1 MGLRE
6 RYRQLPTNPF
16 RPGRRDVMMGLAGAV
31 ISGMDALSGV
41 TKRVTLPEASD
52 RTRVLRVVDR
62 QTVAH
67 DENVVALTFAAADG
81 GPLPRWHPG
90 AHIDVGLPSGRL
102 RQYSLCGDPDRTDVY
117 RIAVRRIPGG
127 GGGSI
132 EVHDVLEVG
141 ATATTQGPRNAFPLT
156 VPGYGSPTKRFR
168 FIAGGIGITP
178 ILPMLALARR
188 HGVDWSMVYAGRT
201 RDSLPFID
209 EVEGFAARRAGSSAN
224 SQVQI
229 HTDDDRG
236 LPTASDL
243 LGDCPDGTAVYACGP
258 APMLTAV
265 RSELAGRDKVELHF
279 ERFAAP
285 PVVDGREFDVTVAS
299 TGQQIRVGADE
310 TLLTALKRGGVDAA
324 YSCQQGFCGT
334 CRTPVLDGIVDH
346 RDTLLTEPEH
356 ANRMML
362 ICVSRAADG
371 SRLTLDL

>member
-6 RYRQLPTNPF
+6 RYRQLPTNPL
-16 RPGRRDVMMGLAGAV
+16 RPGRRDVMMGFAGAV

-41 TKRVTLPEASD
+41 TRRVRLPEASD
-52 RTRVLRVVDR
+52 RTRLLRVVDR

-117 RIAVRRIPGG
+117 RIAVRRIPDG

-132 EVHDVLEVG
+132 EVHAALQVG

-156 VPGYGSPTKRFR
+156 VPGYGSPTHRFR

-178 ILPMLALARR
+178 ILPMLAVARR
-188 HGVDWSMVYAGRT
+188 LGVDWSMVYAGRT
-201 RDSLPFID
+201 RDSLPFLD
-209 EVEGFAARRAGSSAN
+209 DVAEFGE
-224 SQVQI
+224 QVRI
-229 HTDDDRG
+229 HTDDDSG

-258 APMLTAV
+258 APMLTAI
-265 RSELAGRDKVELHF
+265 RSELAGRDKIELHY

-285 PVVDGREFDVTVAS
+285 PVVDGTEFDVTVAS
-299 TGQQIRVGADE
+299 TGQQIRVAADE
-310 TLLTALKRGGVDAA
+310 TLLAALKRADVDAP

-334 CRTPVLDGIVDH
+334 CRTRVLGVVAGAVDH
-346 RDTLLTEPEH
+346 RDTLLTDPEH
-356 ANRMML
+356 ENRMML
-362 ICVSRAADG
+362 ICISRATDG